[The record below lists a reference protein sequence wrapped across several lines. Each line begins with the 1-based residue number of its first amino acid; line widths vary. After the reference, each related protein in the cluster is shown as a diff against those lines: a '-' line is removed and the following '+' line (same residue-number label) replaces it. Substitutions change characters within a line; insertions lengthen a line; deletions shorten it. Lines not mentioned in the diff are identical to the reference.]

1 VPLVDLFTVYILGI
15 VAVAYSFD
23 FVNGFHDA
31 ANSVATVISTKVLPP
46 VAAVSMAAFFN
57 FIAFAVFGVAV
68 ATTVGSG
75 IISTSIVTPEIVL
88 AALIGAIVWDLTTWY
103 LSLPS
108 SSSHALIGGLVGAA
122 ITKAGVGSLVW
133 SGLDKT
139 LAFMV
144 ISPIIGFVLAFGLMS
159 SLIRVFFSVP
169 LHVIN
174 RYFRRLQLVSSALVS
189 LSHGTNDAQKTMGVV
204 TALLFS
210 VGWIP
215 SFGVPTVVAVLAAA
229 SIAFGTFFGGWRI
242 VKTLGFRM
250 TKLDPV
256 HGVSIETASA
266 VTILGSSLLG
276 IPVSTTHVVSGSVMG
291 SGATMGAGTVR
302 WGIARKIVWA
312 WIVTIPASAL
322 VAAGTYALL
331 KAL

>member
-1 VPLVDLFTVYILGI
+1 MDLFTVYILGI

-23 FVNGFHDA
+23 FINGFHDS

-57 FIAFAVFGVAV
+57 FIAFAIFGVAV
-68 ATTVGSG
+68 ATTIGSG
-75 IISTSIVTPEIVL
+75 IISSSIVTPEIVL
-88 AALIGAIVWDLTTWY
+88 AALIGAIVWDLITWY

-144 ISPIIGFVLAFGLMS
+144 ISPIIGFVLAFALMS
-159 SLIRVFFSVP
+159 SLIRAFFSVP

-215 SFGVPTVVAVLAAA
+215 SFGVPTVVAVLAAT
-229 SIAFGTFFGGWRI
+229 SIALGTFFGGWRI

-266 VTILGSSLLG
+266 VTIIGSSLLG

-302 WGIARKIVWA
+302 WGVARKIIWA
-312 WIVTIPASAL
+312 WIATIPASAL
-322 VAAGTYALL
+322 VAAGTYVLL

>member
-1 VPLVDLFTVYILGI
+1 LHVDLFTVYILSI
-15 VAVAYSFD
+15 IAVAYSFD

-46 VAAVSMAAFFN
+46 VAAVSMAAVFN
-57 FIAFAVFGVAV
+57 FVAFAVFGVAV
-68 ATTVGSG
+68 ATTVGKG
-75 IISTSIVTPEIVL
+75 IISSSIVTPDLVL
-88 AALIGAIVWDLTTWY
+88 SALIGAVVWDLITWY
-103 LSLPS
+103 LGLPS

-139 LAFMV
+139 LTFMV
-144 ISPIIGFVLAFGLMS
+144 LSPLIGFALSFGLMAA
-159 SLIRVFFSVP
+159 LIRVFFTVP
-169 LHVIN
+169 LHVVN

-210 VGWIP
+210 VNWIP
-215 SFGVPTVVAVLAAA
+215 SFNVPFVVAVLAAS
-229 SIAFGTFFGGWRI
+229 SIALGTFFGGWRI
-242 VKTLGFRM
+242 VKTLGSRM

-256 HGVSIETASA
+256 HGFSIETASA
-266 VTILGSSLLG
+266 VTIIGSSLLG

-291 SGATMGAGTVR
+291 SGATMGTATVR
-302 WGIARKIVWA
+302 WGVARRIIWA
-312 WIVTIPASAL
+312 WLVTIPACAF
-322 VAAGTYALL
+322 VAAATYIAII
-331 KAL
+331 AV